1 MTNLI
6 HHALDALTVL
16 FAPRGRHRAGHTPPT
31 PVRRQEPS
39 HAHRRA
45 PGPYATDAPLDGTAT
60 PLVRPYVLTTEH
72 RAQRRAVRL
81 TTHGIDIEVFGGD
94 TRGSARMG
102 RAEEPSRYDAA
113 AETR

>member
-6 HHALDALTVL
+6 LRTLDALNVL
-16 FAPRGRHRAGHTPPT
+16 FAPRGRHRAGHTPPN

-39 HAHRRA
+39 RALRRA

-60 PLVRPYVLTTEH
+60 PLVRPYVLTTEQ

-81 TTHGIDIEVFGGD
+81 TTHGMDIDSLRIHGVGVV
-94 TRGSARMG
+94 
-102 RAEEPSRYDAA
+102 
-113 AETR
+113 